1 MYLSQPLNDAI
12 ALHTHGLARFE
23 DFIAVLNSS
32 KTGSLCR
39 RADIVR
45 LDSVK
50 VGDVQADGERQPAC
64 FRLLLFIK
72 TEVGQG
78 RVEARRP
85 A

>member
-12 ALHTHGLARFE
+12 AFHAHGLARFK

-39 RADIVR
+39 RADIVW
-45 LDSVK
+45 LGTAKEKTLKLMVSANEQAFVK
-50 VGDVQADGERQPAC
+50 RRMSQRQRRA
-64 FRLLLFIK
+64 
-72 TEVGQG
+72 
-78 RVEARRP
+78 EARRP